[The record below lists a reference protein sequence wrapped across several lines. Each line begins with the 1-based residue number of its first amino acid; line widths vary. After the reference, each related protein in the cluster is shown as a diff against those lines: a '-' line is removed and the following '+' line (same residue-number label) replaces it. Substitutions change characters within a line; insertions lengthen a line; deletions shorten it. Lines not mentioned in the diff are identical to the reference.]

1 MSDNYP
7 VDSNELRNKGTKGV
21 MAAAGG
27 IGLWG
32 VNALLSV
39 PVLGWIIGGALV
51 VFGVSG
57 ILGKTKTDRASGA
70 LMTAAGAAGLVSIVL
85 PGLRSFLLGTGGFAL
100 IAYGAWNIFKFVK
113 GLRERA

>member
-7 VDSNELRNKGTKGV
+7 VDSSELRQKGTKGV

-39 PVLGWIIGGALV
+39 PVLGWIIGGGLVAL
-51 VFGVSG
+51 GISG
-57 ILGKTKTDRASGA
+57 ILGKTKTDRTSGA
-70 LMTAAGAAGLVSIVL
+70 IMTAAGIAGLVSIVM
-85 PGLRSFLLGTGGFAL
+85 PGFRSFLLGTGGFAL
-100 IAYGAWNIFKFVK
+100 LAYGAWNIFKFVK
-113 GLRERA
+113 GLRRRA